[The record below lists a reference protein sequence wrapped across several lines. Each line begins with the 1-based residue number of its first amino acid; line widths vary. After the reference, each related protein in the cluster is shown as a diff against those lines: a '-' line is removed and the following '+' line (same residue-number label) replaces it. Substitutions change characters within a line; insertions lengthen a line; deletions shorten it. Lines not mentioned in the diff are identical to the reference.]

1 MIMVDVTVPSIG
13 RQYNFSLEEQA
24 SISMLIAEIAE
35 VICQKE
41 GCQLAGSTEKLNL
54 CSYDQ
59 KKILSPGAS
68 LSQYGITNGSR
79 LLLV

>member
-13 RQYNFSLEEQA
+13 RQYNFSLEEQTPV
-24 SISMLIAEIAE
+24 SMLIAEIAE

-41 GCQLAGSTEKLNL
+41 NCSLTGETGELVL
-54 CSYDQ
+54 CSVEQ
-59 KKILSPGAS
+59 EKILAPEAS
-68 LSQYGITNGSR
+68 LSQYGIRDGNR